1 MCRTRPASRPARCE
15 QVRGPSECVESIN
28 KIEKPKN
35 KNFQNF
41 QIFTSYHSFE
51 RDFHCFH
58 LAKIIFES
66 RIDRIIHFS
75 PPGLPMGP
83 KSAPGVIWRSPQPS
97 ENESKTHPKITPT
110 CPFALPEHENC
121 RFHRMQKSY
130 INQTIIN
137 RIFFASRSAN
147 GAPKVNFEASK

>member
-15 QVRGPSECVESIN
+15 QVRGLSECVESIN

-51 RDFHCFH
+51 RDFDCFH
-58 LAKIIFES
+58 FPENFFES
-66 RIDRIIHFS
+66 RIDKITYVLLPRV
-75 PPGLPMGP
+75 PMGP
-83 KSAPGVIWRSPQPS
+83 KSAPGFIWRSSQPS
-97 ENESKTHPKITPT
+97 NNQSKTHPKITPT
-110 CPFALPEHENC
+110 GPFAHGEHENC

-147 GAPKVNFEASK
+147 GAPKVNLEAPK